1 MQKSLEFDCLFNSKP
16 AHLNCN
22 EQSIFIKI
30 QNEELKFHI
39 SLNLHLQWYY
49 RNKVLEQ
56 CQIENYTLQSSS
68 KCLSQLKDYLN
79 SQVMY
84 LGASEI
90 YEELETM
97 SKSDLKTHVIV
108 KSVITGEKYF
118 CKAYKKQKEY
128 QFLQEVRI
136 LNKLKNYKNVVD
148 IIEVYESSNYFYI
161 ILEYLDRKLEQ
172 DYTHEENQIVIKE
185 ILIILE
191 TLQQN
196 NIVHGQI
203 RPQNLMQSNNHQIKL
218 IGFSK
223 AKIEEKPDTTDMY
236 GLHKVMLY
244 LYNFDDQSINIDQGI
259 YPLIPGHGT
268 NFLKGLVNNTQYR
281 INIKQA
287 LSHPYLKCDETDHQI
302 VQEQMFLK
310 FKHNFSNFQ

>member
-1 MQKSLEFDCLFNSKP
+1 MQKSLIFDCLFNAKP
-16 AHLNCN
+16 AILNCD
-22 EQSIFIKI
+22 EHSILIKI
-30 QNEELKFHI
+30 QTEEIKFHI

-56 CQIENYTLQSSS
+56 CTIENCTLQSSS
-68 KCLSQLKDYLN
+68 KNLSQLKAQLN
-79 SQVMY
+79 SCVMY

-90 YEELETM
+90 YEELQTM
-97 SKSDLKTHVIV
+97 LKTEFKANLIV
-108 KSVITGEKYF
+108 KSTINGEKMF
-118 CKAYKKQKEY
+118 CKMYKKQSEFY
-128 QFLQEVRI
+128 FLQEVKI
-136 LNKLKNYKNVVD
+136 LRKLKNCKNIVA
-148 IIEVYESSNYFYI
+148 IREVYESSKYYYI
-161 ILEYLDRKLEQ
+161 ILEYLDRQLEQ
-172 DYTHEENQIVIKE
+172 DYTHEENQNVIKE
-185 ILIILE
+185 ILTILE

-203 RPQNLMQSNNHQIKL
+203 RPQNFMFGRNHEIKL

-223 AKIEEKPDTTDMY
+223 ATIENQPNTTDIY

-244 LYNFDDQSINIDQGI
+244 LYNFEAKAIDADQGI

-287 LSHPYLKCDETDHQI
+287 LSHPYLKCNETDHQI
-302 VQEQMFLK
+302 VQGQLFPK
-310 FKHNFSNFQ
+310 FKHSFSNFQ